1 MGKIFRNILYQG
13 RNFYRDKSFIFWS
26 LIYPIIMAIFFYTAF
41 SGIIDMEFNNIE
53 VGIEEENPARPIFE
67 SIDILN
73 INIITEKDSVDKL
86 NNGDIEGFID
96 NNLDLSVKASGINQT
111 IIKEILDQIK
121 QMGELKVPF
130 ERFDFDT
137 NYIIDRNQ
145 KANSIIILFYSLIG
159 MVSVYGVFPGIE
171 IATIIQA
178 NLSNVAKRMNISPLR
193 KSEFLFSGIIISL
206 LLNIASNI
214 LLLLFITY
222 VLKIKLLT
230 NIGPSALLIFVG
242 NLFGITF
249 GILVGVSNKLKLN
262 AKIILSIAITLVLS
276 FFAGMMNPD
285 IKVMVDKSFPIVG
298 KLNPISIITN
308 NLYRINLLGNTNEVD
323 IGIYTLLGWII
334 VLNLISY
341 GFLRRKTYDS
351 I

>member
-1 MGKIFRNILYQG
+1 MNSIFRNILYQG
-13 RNFYRDKSFIFWS
+13 RNFYRDKSFIFWC

-41 SGIIDMEFNNIE
+41 SGIMNIEFNNIE
-53 VGIEEENPARPIFE
+53 VGIEEENPMRSVFE

-73 INIITEKDSVDKL
+73 VNIISEEDRVDKL
-86 NNGDIEGFID
+86 SNGDIEGFID
-96 NNLDLSVKASGINQT
+96 SNLNLSVRKSGINQT

-121 QMGELKVPF
+121 QMGNLNVPF
-130 ERFDFDT
+130 ERFDFET

-193 KSEFLFSGIIISL
+193 KSEFLFSGIIISIF
-206 LLNIASNI
+206 LNLASNT
-214 LLLLFITY
+214 LLLLFVHY

-230 NIGPSALLIFVG
+230 NIGPSILLIFMG
-242 NLFGITF
+242 NLFGISF

-262 AKIILSIAITLVLS
+262 AKIILSIATTLVLS

-285 IKVMVDKSFPIVG
+285 IKVMVDKNLPIIG

-308 NLYRINLLGNTNEVD
+308 NLYRINLLGNTDGLN

>member
-1 MGKIFRNILYQG
+1 MGNIFRNILYQG

-26 LIYPIIMAIFFYTAF
+26 LLYPVIMAIFFYTAF
-41 SGIIDMEFNNIE
+41 SGIMDMDFKNIE
-53 VGIEEENPARPIFE
+53 VGIEEENPIRPVFE

-73 INIITEKDSVDKL
+73 INIIPEKDSIDKL
-86 NNGDIEGFID
+86 NTGDIEGFID
-96 NNLDLSVKASGINQT
+96 NNLNLSVKESGINQT

-121 QMGELKVPF
+121 QMGELNVSF
-130 ERFDFDT
+130 ERFDFET
-137 NYIIDRNQ
+137 NYVIDRNQ

-159 MVSVYGVFPGIE
+159 MVSIYGVFPGIE
-171 IATIIQA
+171 IATTIQA

-193 KSEFLFSGIIISL
+193 KGEFLFSGVIISL
-206 LLNIASNI
+206 LLNIASNM

-222 VLKIKLLT
+222 VLKIKLLID
-230 NIGPSALLIFVG
+230 IGPSALLIFVG

-276 FFAGMMNPD
+276 FFSGMMNPE
-285 IKVMVDKSFPIVG
+285 IKVMIDKSFPIIG

-308 NLYRINLLGNTNEVD
+308 NLYRINLLGNTNGLD
-323 IGIYTLLGWII
+323 IGIYTLLGWIA